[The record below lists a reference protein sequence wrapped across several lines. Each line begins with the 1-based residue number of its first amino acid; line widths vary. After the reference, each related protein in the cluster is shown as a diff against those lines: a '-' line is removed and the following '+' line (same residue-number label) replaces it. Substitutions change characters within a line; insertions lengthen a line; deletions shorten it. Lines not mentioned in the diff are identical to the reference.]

1 MLDGDLDAK
10 HEIITEQIF
19 ALEALAGHAR
29 ERAKTTLL
37 LIF

>member
-19 ALEALAGHAR
+19 ALQAPIGVSG
-29 ERAKTTLL
+29 RAKTTLL